1 MPTPLNAHINGL
13 DYCANYSAPTQ
24 SVENSVL
31 LICLPGGG
39 SSALYFDLHPDH
51 SFTQNIT
58 ALGHHII
65 TMDHP
70 GTASNKNA
78 LGTDFLTPRKAADNI
93 HLSLMHFI
101 DSLELSHLPLIG
113 IGHSM
118 GGMTTTLIQARHN
131 IYKAIALFGSSAG
144 GLDWGL
150 SDEEKLYINKPDELE
165 RDLEK
170 LTIGKF
176 GRAFT
181 EIPAGP
187 SGKSITFGGETQALT
202 QALRKAACELFG
214 AGGMMSM
221 VRGSFSQE
229 VLAINVPIFFA
240 FGDHDIG
247 IPPSEA
253 PKAYVNAPE
262 TELLILP
269 ETGHNH
275 FAFKSI
281 SLLSERFHDWL
292 SKLSGN

>member
-1 MPTPLNAHINGL
+1 
-13 DYCANYSAPTQ
+13 
-24 SVENSVL
+24 
-31 LICLPGGG
+31 
-39 SSALYFDLHPDH
+39 
-51 SFTQNIT
+51 
-58 ALGHHII
+58 
-65 TMDHP
+65 
-70 GTASNKNA
+70 
-78 LGTDFLTPRKAADNI
+78 
-93 HLSLMHFI
+93 
-101 DSLELSHLPLIG
+101 
-113 IGHSM
+113 M

-229 VLAINVPIFFA
+229 VLSCPKR
-240 FGDHDIG
+240 DI
-247 IPPSEA
+247 I
-253 PKAYVNAPE
+253 
-262 TELLILP
+262 ILRLNLSRSYLSVFM
-269 ETGHNH
+269 TG
-275 FAFKSI
+275 
-281 SLLSERFHDWL
+281 
-292 SKLSGN
+292 